1 MKAHYKAGRVTFEL
15 EAASAKGLFTA
26 IAAVQEV
33 FDAEHHCGMCQ
44 SEEIRFAVRE
54 VDDFDFYE
62 LHCVACRAR
71 FRFGQS
77 KDKVSLF
84 PKRRDDDGKP
94 LPNGGWSRWEP
105 SGARAEET
113 PADPYA
119 ETRTGPRIVPET
131 QEVFDKVAS
140 MLECAAPVTLMGALN
155 MMREAMTRT
164 LGEKGRGT
172 FAGILTKYER
182 DNPQGIREPAV
193 IKALMTEL
201 WRAMKAKAA

>member
-1 MKAHYKAGRVTFEL
+1 MIARYAAGKITFEL
-15 EAASAKGLFTA
+15 EAENAKGLFAA

-44 SEEIRFAVRE
+44 SPDIRFLARK

-62 LHCVACRAR
+62 LSCNNCRAR
-71 FRFGQS
+71 FAFGQA
-77 KDKVSLF
+77 KKGGALF

-105 SGARAEET
+105 NGAKVEEP

-119 ETRTGPRIVPET
+119 ETRTGPRILPET
-131 QEVFDKVAS
+131 QEVFDKLAS
-140 MLECAAPVTLMGALN
+140 MLECSAPVTLVGALN
-155 MMREAMTRT
+155 VMREAMTRT
-164 LGEKGRGT
+164 LGEKGRGI
-172 FAGILTKYER
+172 FSGILTKYER
-182 DNPQGIREPAV
+182 ENPHGIREPAV